1 MVFTIPIWSRLNFH
15 FLDEPLLNCIIF
27 PTGHSAGCGINEE
40 ISQWMDRIQNSGIDE
55 DTVSPPVTT
64 ASPKFKKHK
73 KAPADGSRAK
83 KTTPES
89 TNFEDPLNKYSRE
102 ANDVNYSRHK
112 RATKREDSKNTCSLY
127 IQTDPLIWRHI
138 REGFPEV
145 STLCFPLQS
154 TYALSELRI
163 NYLIVSQ
170 LLLIG
175 LRSI

>member
-1 MVFTIPIWSRLNFH
+1 
-15 FLDEPLLNCIIF
+15 
-27 PTGHSAGCGINEE
+27 
-40 ISQWMDRIQNSGIDE
+40 MDRIQNSGIDE
-55 DTVSPPVTT
+55 DVVSSPETT

-73 KAPADGSRAK
+73 KAPADGAGAK
-83 KTTPES
+83 QKTTAES
-89 TNFEDPLNKYSRE
+89 ANFEDPLNKYSRE

-145 STLCFPLQS
+145 STLCFPLLS
-154 TYALSELRI
+154 TYALFQSRI

-175 LRSI
+175 LRPLYKIK